1 MKIKTVAQCTLD
13 EVLKAWNKGF
23 EGYFIEI
30 NMTAEMFLQRLVGRG
45 YLLSIRSSF

>member
-30 NMTAEMFLQRLVGRG
+30 NMTAEMFLQRLVGG
-45 YLLSIRSSF
+45 GVIS